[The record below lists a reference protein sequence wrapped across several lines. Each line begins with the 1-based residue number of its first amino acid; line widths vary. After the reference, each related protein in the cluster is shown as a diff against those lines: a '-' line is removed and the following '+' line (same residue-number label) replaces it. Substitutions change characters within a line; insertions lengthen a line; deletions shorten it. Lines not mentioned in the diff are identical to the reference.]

1 MATSEERNTLEL
13 ASAFS
18 QFVGNMGSL
27 GNSKI
32 NKGAIL
38 VLNSSGQIVPAS
50 DTAGEVVLGRAE
62 ESVPAVAD
70 RPANQ
75 TSVKVRSGI
84 FHMKGTVSGDTCVV
98 LDDETVADSGNANYE
113 LRIVENLGSGG
124 VYVKIDPLNN
134 EAS

>member
-18 QFVGNMGSL
+18 QRVENMGSL
-27 GNSKI
+27 GDSKI
-32 NKGAIL
+32 NKGAIV
-38 VLNSSGQIVPAS
+38 VLNASGEIVPAS

-62 ESVPAVAD
+62 ESVPALAD

-84 FHMKGTVSGDTCVV
+84 FHMEGTVTGATCVV
-98 LDDETVADSGNANYE
+98 LDDETVQDSGTADYA
-113 LRIVENLGSGG
+113 LRIVENLGADGA
-124 VYVKIDPLNN
+124 YVKIDPLSN
-134 EAS
+134 EAL